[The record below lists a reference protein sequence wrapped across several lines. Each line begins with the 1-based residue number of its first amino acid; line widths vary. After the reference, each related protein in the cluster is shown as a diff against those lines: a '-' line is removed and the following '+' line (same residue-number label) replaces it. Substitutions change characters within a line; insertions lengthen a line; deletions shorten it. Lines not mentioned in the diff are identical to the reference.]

1 MCARAGSAASLW
13 PCSTSTVTAPRASL
27 RRTTLCVL
35 WSTRS
40 PTACRASSWTFTWT
54 LAPSSTF
61 IRPEGR
67 TNSRPAPLPLPPER
81 GEGSHYPGLLH
92 LGLVPEFSPGLEGV
106 VAAETAVS
114 EVDGANGR
122 LIYRG
127 GYLIEDLAPVASY
140 EEVAY
145 LLWHGELP
153 TKAQLD
159 GLRNQM
165 AHARNLND
173 PARGALEATDPTTN
187 PMDILRT
194 VVSAQGSHQTLPNPT
209 LEEAVALTSVFPT
222 IVAAAHRRSQGKD
235 LVLPRDDLGH
245 AANLLWMMD
254 GKEPSADRTRWL
266 ESYLVLLADHGLNAS
281 TFAARVIASTGSDL
295 TSCVVG
301 AIGALKGPAHGGA
314 TFAASTMPDKI
325 GPADNADRWMHEA
338 HARHERFAG
347 FGHRV
352 YRTYDPRAKILREM
366 SKTAAPDLHRTAA
379 RTEEVALR
387 ILHEAHPERPNA
399 TNVDFWAAVVLTGAG
414 IPKELFTCIFATSR
428 VVGWTAHVLEA
439 LQDLRI
445 IRPASVWIGPEPGHK
460 PLPLAKR

>member
-1 MCARAGSAASLW
+1 MREDHQGL
-13 PCSTSTVTAPRASL
+13 
-27 RRTTLCVL
+27 
-35 WSTRS
+35 
-40 PTACRASSWTFTWT
+40 
-54 LAPSSTF
+54 PSFVSV
-61 IRPEGR
+61 
-67 TNSRPAPLPLPPER
+67 
-81 GEGSHYPGLLH
+81 H

-140 EEVAY
+140 EEIGY
-145 LLWHGELP
+145 LLWHGDLP

-159 GLRNQM
+159 ALRNQM
-165 AHARNLND
+165 ALARNLND
-173 PARGALEATDPTTN
+173 PACGALLASDPATN
-187 PMDILRT
+187 PMDVLRT
-194 VVSAQGSHQTLPNPT
+194 VVSAQGSSKTLNKPT
-209 LEEAVALTSVFPT
+209 LEEAIALTSVFPT
-222 IVAAAHRRSQGKD
+222 IVAATYRRSQGKD
-235 LVLPRDDLGH
+235 IVKPRDGLGH
-245 AANLLWMMD
+245 AANLLWMME
-254 GKEPSADRTRWL
+254 GEEPKEDRIRWL
-266 ESYLVLLADHGLNAS
+266 ETYLVLLADHGLNAS
-281 TFAARVIASTGSDL
+281 TFTARVVASTGSDL

-314 TFAASTMPDKI
+314 TFAARTMLDKI
-325 GPADNADRWMHEA
+325 GSADNAEKWLTEA
-338 HARHERFAG
+338 HARKERFAG

-352 YRTYDPRAKILREM
+352 YRTYDPRAKIFRELA
-366 SKTAAPDLHRTAA
+366 KIAAPELHRTAA
-379 RTEEVALR
+379 RTEELALK

-428 VVGWTAHVLEA
+428 VAGWTAHVLEA
-439 LQDLRI
+439 LLDLRI